1 MSAIKAKK
9 KRPSKLYVVCWGP
22 DSRHLH
28 ESSVY
33 NGAAIARCTY
43 EGIKAKAK
51 KLVRIDYDYRMSE
64 GDKITVLSEQ
74 IA

>member
-1 MSAIKAKK
+1 MPGVKK
-9 KRPSKLYVVCWGP
+9 KRPSKLYVLSWGP

-28 ESSVY
+28 ESQVLD
-33 NGAAIARCTY
+33 NIFVARLEYAHCL
-43 EGIKAKAK
+43 AKAK
-51 KLVRIDYDYRMSE
+51 KLVRIEYEHRMSE